1 MKVYAQDGEF
11 ELTPELVRAL
21 VATYP
26 SVNVRRELERMYLW
40 TLKNAARR
48 WTNPV
53 RGIEAW
59 LKREARKIA
68 ARKESERQQ
77 VKRTEVS
84 YLKGVPTKSS
94 DPPWWATDEGTLT
107 YGRQKGVNPKL
118 GETMANYRQRLRA
131 A

>member
-1 MKVYAQDGEF
+1 MKVYAQEGEF
-11 ELTPELVRAL
+11 ELAPELVRSLA
-21 VATYP
+21 ATYQ
-26 SVNVRRELERMYLW
+26 SVNVRRELERMHLW
-40 TLKNAARR
+40 TLKNPSRR
-48 WTNPV
+48 WSNPL

-94 DPPWWATDEGTLT
+94 DPPWWATDEGTLQH
-107 YGRQKGVNPKL
+107 GQRLGVPAKP
-118 GETMANYRQRLRA
+118 GETMANYRARLRA

>member
-1 MKVYAQDGEF
+1 MKVYAQEGEF
-11 ELTPELVRAL
+11 ELAPELVRSLA
-21 VATYP
+21 ATYQ
-26 SVNVRRELERMYLW
+26 SVNVRRELERMHLW
-40 TLKNAARR
+40 TLKNPSRR
-48 WTNPV
+48 WSNPL

-94 DPPWWATDEGTLT
+94 DPPWWATDEGTLKR
-107 YGRQKGVNPKL
+107 GREVGVPAKP
-118 GETMANYRQRLRA
+118 GETMANYRARLRA